1 MINAV
6 GAGGYGSIGAARGS
20 TATSKPAAGNSKVF
34 PAKNNAALNSLAKSQ
49 TERFISNARQVARGA
64 SGASRVSIKA

>member
-6 GAGGYGSIGAARGS
+6 GAGSYGSIGGTSSAS
-20 TATSKPAAGNSKVF
+20 TTAKPAAGNSKVF

-49 TERFISNARQVARGA
+49 TEQFISNARQVARGA
-64 SGASRVSIKA
+64 SGASRVSVKA